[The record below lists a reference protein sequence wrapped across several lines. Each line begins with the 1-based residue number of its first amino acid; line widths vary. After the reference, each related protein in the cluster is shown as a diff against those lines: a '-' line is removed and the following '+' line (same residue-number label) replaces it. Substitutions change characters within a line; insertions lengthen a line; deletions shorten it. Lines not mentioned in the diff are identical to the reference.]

1 MNTHHDES
9 AEEGGGD
16 GIWGAVFGNG
26 DAFVKLGPPDR
37 LQNSKLLQLWIRLL
51 REREHARTGT
61 CIIVK
66 AQCIA
71 HVNVRKRVLRSR
83 SLATQKSSHP

>member
-1 MNTHHDES
+1 MNTYHDES

-37 LQNSKLLQLWIRLL
+37 LQNSKLLQLWIRFL
-51 REREHARTGT
+51 REREMLVRAL
-61 CIIVK
+61 VLL
-66 AQCIA
+66 
-71 HVNVRKRVLRSR
+71 RKRSCQR
-83 SLATQKSSHP
+83 A